1 MRVLFVILH
10 TIGGLQSYHVI
21 FKRIYVQKMLR
32 TQTIELFR
40 INLLRAYDPEKLQ
53 QLRGAARK
61 LPGR

>member
-1 MRVLFVILH
+1 MCE
-10 TIGGLQSYHVI
+10 
-21 FKRIYVQKMLR
+21 KMLR
-32 TQTIELFR
+32 TQTIDLFR